1 MSDSKR
7 VALVTGSATGIGRT
21 TAVELAK
28 HGFDVTINYSR
39 SASDAQQAVHEC
51 EAAGAKA
58 LLAQCDVS
66 DDAQVRRL
74 LAEVEKTFG
83 RLDALVNVA
92 GTTVTAAQEDLEAI
106 SAEDFDRIF
115 AVNVKGTFLVTRA
128 AAPLLKRTGNAAVV
142 NLASIVGPRPG
153 AQPIPYAASKAAVV
167 NMTRTFSRVL
177 APEVRVN
184 AVAPGWIAGAWMEKT
199 LGEHYDRLMER
210 RAKATPMG
218 RVATFEDIA
227 EVILNL
233 IEHNKFVTGETIV
246 IDGGFSATT

>member
-1 MSDSKR
+1 MSDPKR
-7 VALVTGSATGIGRT
+7 AALVTGSATGIGRT

-28 HGFDVTINYSR
+28 HGFDVAVNYSR
-39 SASDAQQAVHEC
+39 SAGEAQETVRQC
-51 EAAGAKA
+51 EAAGAKT
-58 LLAQCDVS
+58 LRIQCDVS
-66 DDAQVRRL
+66 DDAQVRRM
-74 LAEVEKTFG
+74 LAEVEQAFG

-92 GTTVTAAQEDLEAI
+92 GTTVLTAQEDLEAI
-106 SAEDFDRIF
+106 SPEDFDRVF
-115 AVNVKGTFLVTRA
+115 AVNVKGLFLVTRA
-128 AAPLLKRTGNAAVV
+128 AAPLLKRTGDAAVV

-184 AVAPGWIAGAWMEKT
+184 AVAPGWIAGEWMERT

-218 RVATFEDIA
+218 RVATFEDVA
-227 EVILNL
+227 EVIVTL

>member
-1 MSDSKR
+1 MANTKA
-7 VALVTGSATGIGRT
+7 ALITGSATGIGAT
-21 TAVELAK
+21 TAIELAK
-28 HGFDVTINYSR
+28 HGFDVTVNYSR
-39 SASDAQQAVHEC
+39 SADAAKDTIRQC
-51 EAAGAKA
+51 EAAGAKT
-58 LLAQCDVS
+58 LLVQCDVS
-66 DDAQVRRL
+66 DDAQVRKM
-74 LAEVEKTFG
+74 LADVEHAFG

-92 GTTVTAAQEDLEAI
+92 GTTVMTAQEDLEAI
-106 SAEDFDRIF
+106 SVADWDRIMG
-115 AVNVKGTFLVTRA
+115 VNVKGTFLVTRA
-128 AAPLLKRTGNAAVV
+128 AAPLLKRTGDAAVV

-184 AVAPGWIAGAWMEKT
+184 AVAPGWIEGEWMERT
-199 LGEHYDRLMER
+199 LGEHYERLMER

-218 RVATFEDIA
+218 RVATFGDVA
-227 EVILNL
+227 EVIVNL

>member
-1 MSDSKR
+1 MTDGTR

-21 TAVELAK
+21 TAIELAK
-28 HGFDVTINYSR
+28 HGFDVVVNYSR
-39 SASDAQQAVHEC
+39 SAAAANDTVRQCQAEGSRSMLVE
-51 EAAGAKA
+51 
-58 LLAQCDVS
+58 CDVS
-66 DDAQVRRL
+66 DDAQVRRM
-74 LAEVEKTFG
+74 LATVEAEYG

-92 GTTVTAAQEDLEAI
+92 GTTVMTAQEDLEAI

-128 AAPLLKRTGNAAVV
+128 AAPLLKRTGHAAVV

-184 AVAPGWIAGAWMEKT
+184 AVAPGWIAGSWMEKT
-199 LGEHYDRLMER
+199 LGENYDRLMER
-210 RAKATPMG
+210 RAQATPLG
-218 RVATFEDIA
+218 RVATFEDVA

-233 IEHNKFVTGETIV
+233 IEHNTFVTGETIV

>member
-1 MSDSKR
+1 MGDSRR

-21 TAVELAK
+21 TAIELAR
-28 HGFDVTINYSR
+28 HGFDVVVNYSR
-39 SASDAQQAVHEC
+39 SAAEAQETASACQ
-51 EAAGAKA
+51 AAGARA
-58 LLAQCDVS
+58 LLVQCDVS
-66 DDAQVRRL
+66 DDTQVRRL
-74 LAEVEKTFG
+74 LAELETAFG

-92 GTTVTAAQEDLEAI
+92 GTTVMTAQEDLEAI
-106 SAEDFDRIF
+106 SADDFDRIF

-128 AAPLLKRTGNAAVV
+128 AAPLLKRAGNAAVV

-184 AVAPGWIAGAWMEKT
+184 AVAPGWIAGGWMEKT
-199 LGEHYDRLMER
+199 LGDYYDRLMER
-210 RAKATPMG
+210 RAKATPLG
-218 RVATFEDIA
+218 RVATFEDVA

-233 IEHNKFVTGETIV
+233 IEHNTFVTGETIV

>member
-1 MSDSKR
+1 MSDSRR

-21 TAVELAK
+21 TAIELAK
-28 HGFDVTINYSR
+28 HGFDLVVNYSR
-39 SASDAQQAVHEC
+39 SAAEAKETVNAC
-51 EAAGAKA
+51 ESAGAKT
-58 LLAQCDVS
+58 LLVQADVS
-66 DDAQVRRL
+66 DDAQVRRM
-74 LAEVEKTFG
+74 LAEVERTFG

-92 GTTVTAAQEDLEAI
+92 GTTALTAQEDLEAI
-106 SAEDFDRIF
+106 SPEEFDRIF

-128 AAPLLKRTGNAAVV
+128 AAPMLKRGTGAAVV

-184 AVAPGWIAGAWMEKT
+184 AVAPGWIAGGWMEKT

-218 RVATFEDIA
+218 RVATFEDVA

-233 IEHNKFVTGETIV
+233 IEHNTFVTGETVV

>member
-1 MSDSKR
+1 MSDKR
-7 VALVTGSATGIGRT
+7 VALVTGSATGIGRA
-21 TAVELAK
+21 TAIELAK
-28 HGFDVTINYSR
+28 HGYDVIVNYSR
-39 SASDAQQAVHEC
+39 SADAARETVREC
-51 EAAGAKA
+51 EAAGAKT
-58 LLAQCDVS
+58 LLIQCDVS
-66 DDAQVRRL
+66 DDPQVRSMLAQV
-74 LAEVEKTFG
+74 EQTFG

-92 GTTVTAAQEDLEAI
+92 GTTVLTAQEDLEAI
-106 SAEDFDRIF
+106 TPEDFDRVM
-115 AVNVKGTFLVTRA
+115 AVNVKSVFLVTRA
-128 AAPLLKRTGNAAVV
+128 AAPLLKRTGNAAIV

-167 NMTRTFSRVL
+167 NMTRTFSRIM

-184 AVAPGWIAGAWMEKT
+184 AVAPGWIAGEWMERT

-218 RVATFEDIA
+218 RVCTFEDVA

>member
-1 MSDSKR
+1 MSDSRR

-28 HGFDVTINYSR
+28 HGFDVVVNCSR
-39 SASDAQQAVHEC
+39 SVAEAQETVRQCA
-51 EAAGAKA
+51 AAGAKS
-58 LLAQCDVS
+58 LLVQCDVS
-66 DDAQVRRL
+66 DDAQVRRM
-74 LAEVEKTFG
+74 LAEIENTFG

-92 GTTVTAAQEDLEAI
+92 GATVMTAQEDLEAI
-106 SAEDFDRIF
+106 SPEDFDRIF

-128 AAPLLKRTGNAAVV
+128 AAPLLKRTGDAAVV

-184 AVAPGWIAGAWMEKT
+184 AVAPGWIAGSWMEKT

-218 RVATFEDIA
+218 RVATFEDVA

>member
-1 MSDSKR
+1 MSEQKR
-7 VALVTGSATGIGRT
+7 AALVTGSATGIGRA
-21 TAVELAK
+21 TAVELAR
-28 HGFDVTINYSR
+28 HGFDVAVNYSR
-39 SASDAQQAVHEC
+39 SASEAQETVGLC
-51 EAAGAKA
+51 EAAGART
-58 LLAQCDVS
+58 LLIQADVS
-66 DDAQVRRL
+66 DDPQVRRM
-74 LAEVEKTFG
+74 LAQVEDGFG

-92 GTTVTAAQEDLEAI
+92 GTTVLTAQEDLEAI
-106 SAEDFDRIF
+106 TPEDFDRVF
-115 AVNVKGTFLVTRA
+115 AVNVKGVFLATRA
-128 AAPLLKRTGNAAVV
+128 AAPLLKRTGDAAVV

-184 AVAPGWIAGAWMEKT
+184 AVAPGWIAGEWMRRT

-210 RAKATPMG
+210 RAKATPLG
-218 RVATFEDIA
+218 RVATIEDVA
-227 EVILNL
+227 EVIVNL

>member
-1 MSDSKR
+1 MSDVRR

-21 TAVELAK
+21 TVVELAK
-28 HGFDVTINYSR
+28 HGFDVVVNYSR
-39 SASDAQQAVHEC
+39 SAGEAQQTVRAC
-51 EAAGAKA
+51 EAAGAKV
-58 LLAQCDVS
+58 LLVQCDVS
-66 DDAQVRRL
+66 DDSQVRRL
-74 LAEVEKTFG
+74 LGDVERTFG

-92 GTTVTAAQEDLEAI
+92 GTTVLTAQEDLEAI

-128 AAPLLKRTGNAAVV
+128 AAPLLKRTGDAAVV

-184 AVAPGWIAGAWMEKT
+184 AVAPGWIEGSWMEKT
-199 LGEHYDRLMER
+199 LGQHYDRLMER
-210 RAKATPMG
+210 RAKSTPLG

-227 EVILNL
+227 EVIITL

-246 IDGGFSATT
+246 VDGGFSATT